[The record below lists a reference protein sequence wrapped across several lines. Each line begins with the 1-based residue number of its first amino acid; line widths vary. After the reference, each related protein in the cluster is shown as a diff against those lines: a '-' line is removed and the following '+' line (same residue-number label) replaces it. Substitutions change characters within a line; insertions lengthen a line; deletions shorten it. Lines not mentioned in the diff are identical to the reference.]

1 MRAIRRDN
9 RPIEPAADNETKSPQ
24 GRLLGSLEAARGR
37 GDNDPYVNP
46 IRLLALD
53 ILRGLDGS
61 DLDQSALEQLLRRRI
76 LEAFESAFAGSMSE
90 EQFARLES
98 VRRRITPVVQAT
110 PPGPR

>member
-1 MRAIRRDN
+1 MEVAVSGQAK
-9 RPIEPAADNETKSPQ
+9 PFA
-24 GRLLGSLEAARGR
+24 
-37 GDNDPYVNP
+37 
-46 IRLLALD
+46 
-53 ILRGLDGS
+53 
-61 DLDQSALEQLLRRRI
+61 RRI